1 MFPRKALDVRIYTC
15 CEQDQTLDLAKHLHH
30 SVAGTQARFPLA
42 SHFIDF
48 TLCCVCGVVLP
59 GQTECSVLSWWRAY
73 MQGLWRQ
80 ALTLPQV
87 FTFPSH
93 YWLKSLT
100 TFHTVLWHAE
110 NTSFQV
116 VCAQRGAPTSP
127 ENEGG
132 QFWDLCMLRILFK
145 CRISPYTNIGQIIVR
160 ASL

>member
-15 CEQDQTLDLAKHLHH
+15 SEQDQTLDLAKHLHH
-30 SVAGTQARFPLA
+30 SVAGTQARFPLV

-59 GQTECSVLSWWRAY
+59 GQSALCSPGGAKQGDEVY
-73 MQGLWRQ
+73 MQGPWRQ
-80 ALTLPQV
+80 ALTLPQA

-100 TFHTVLWHAE
+100 TFHTVLCHAE

-116 VCAQRGAPTSP
+116 VCVQRGAPTSP

-132 QFWDLCMLRILFK
+132 QF
-145 CRISPYTNIGQIIVR
+145 
-160 ASL
+160 